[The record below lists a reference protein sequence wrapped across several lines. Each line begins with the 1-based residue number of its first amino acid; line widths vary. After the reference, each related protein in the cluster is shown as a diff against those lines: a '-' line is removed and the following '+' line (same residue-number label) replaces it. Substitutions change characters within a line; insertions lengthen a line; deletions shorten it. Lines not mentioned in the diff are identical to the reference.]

1 MRHWLRQMIPSMFR
15 RRLLLIASAVLCIL
29 IVLGTQMTLLTASQH
44 EYWLSRAE
52 SAMTDRWFIPTVR
65 GRIVDVKGRV
75 LAEDTGSFDVAV
87 TYPVISGQWSYE
99 QALRSA
105 RRAHLTIWRQLDPV
119 QRERLVARYQP
130 EVDAKVEELWRTLSE
145 VGGIEREE
153 LERRK
158 QTIRARVEQMAGDV
172 WSARWQQRLAESDEA
187 GTLTEIVRPIGEQ
200 VAAHAVLWDIDDRI
214 RMEIERR
221 LNEARPAGST
231 RAVAGLEVWPTV
243 SIERS
248 HQRRYPLDRVKVRVD
263 RSTFPGP
270 LRSDKVVEVE
280 VEGVATHTIGALR
293 NLWREDAQLEERPF
307 RQRDENEQLV
317 FDLGGYRPGDNIGYF
332 GLERSL
338 ERELRGSMGQV
349 IEYFDTGRFTR
360 IEPMAGREVRL
371 TLDAQLQARIEAVM
385 KPELGLM
392 QRQPWHAREHDEEQ
406 IGQSLCGAA
415 VVMEIDTGKVLA
427 MVNAP
432 GFSQTQLRTSP
443 ASVWGDAVN
452 RPFLHRAAAMPY
464 EPGSTLKPLLLAAA
478 IAERKLT
485 ATETIT
491 CHGFMDAGNPH
502 AFRCW
507 IYKQFNHT
515 HGPMTGHQAIAHS
528 CNIYFYTLGQR
539 MGGGLVV
546 DWLHQFGMGR
556 RQASGLLEEVVGDLP
571 RFTDAQRNL
580 RRSFDTHEA
589 RLMGIGQGPVRWTVL
604 QAAGA
609 YAALVRGGVWLPAKL
624 YEMSDGLPD
633 SRHDPAAGQ
642 PMDLGLTR
650 EAIEAAMQGMDEA
663 VNEPW
668 GTGHAL
674 GALGGEKVFTLPG
687 VKVAGK
693 SGTATAAPLRIDS
706 DGDGRITRN
715 DQIVRQGDHAWFIGV
730 VTQAGATQPKYVVAV
745 VVEYAGSGGATAGPI
760 ANQILFA
767 LRAEGYL

>member
-1 MRHWLRQMIPSMFR
+1 MRHWLRLLIPSMFR
-15 RRLLLIASAVLCIL
+15 RRLILIASAVVVIL
-29 IVLGTQMTLLTASQH
+29 TVLGTQMTLLTAMQH

-75 LAEDTGSFDVAV
+75 LAEDAGSFDVAV
-87 TYPVISGQWSYE
+87 MYPVISGQWSYE
-99 QALRSA
+99 QALRMA

-130 EVDAKVEELWRTLSE
+130 EFDAKVEELWRTLSE
-145 VGGIEREE
+145 VSGIEREE

-172 WSARWQQRLAESDEA
+172 WSVRWQQRLAENDEA
-187 GTLTEIVRPIGEQ
+187 GTMTDIVRPIGEQ
-200 VAAHAVLWDIDDRI
+200 VTAHAILWDIDDHL

-221 LNEARPAGST
+221 LNEAKPAGSS
-231 RAVAGLEVWPTV
+231 RAVAGLEVWSAV
-243 SIERS
+243 SMQRS
-248 HQRRYPLDRVKVRVD
+248 HQRRYPMERVQVSVD

-270 LRSDKVVEVE
+270 LRSDKPMLVDVM
-280 VEGVATHTIGALR
+280 GVAMHTVGAMR
-293 NLWREDAQLEERPF
+293 NLWKEDALLEERPF
-307 RQRDENEQLV
+307 RQRDENGQIIV
-317 FDLGGYRPGDNIGYF
+317 DLGGYRPGDNIGYF
-332 GLERSL
+332 GLERAL

-349 IEYFDTGRFTR
+349 TEFFDTGRFTR
-360 IEPMAGREVRL
+360 LEPMAGREVRL
-371 TLDAQLQARIEAVM
+371 TIDAALQARVQALMQPGV
-385 KPELGLM
+385 GLM

-406 IGQSLCGAA
+406 IGQALCGAA

-432 GFSQTQLRTSP
+432 GFSQAQLKNNP
-443 ASVWGDAVN
+443 ATVWGDAVN

-478 IAERKLT
+478 ISERKVS
-485 ATETIT
+485 AGETIT
-491 CHGFMDAGNPH
+491 CHGFMDAGNPG

-515 HGPMTGHQAIAHS
+515 HGPMTGHEAIGHS

-539 MGGGLVV
+539 MGGTLLV

-571 RFTDAQRNL
+571 RFVDAQQTQ
-580 RRSFDTHEA
+580 RRQFDTHEA

-604 QAAGA
+604 QAANA
-609 YAALVRGGVWLPAKL
+609 YAALVRGGVWLPTTV

-633 SRHDPAAGQ
+633 SRIDPAARQ

-650 EAIEAAMQGMDEA
+650 EAIEAALQGMDEA

-674 GALGGEKVFTLPG
+674 AALGGEKVFTIQG

-706 DGDGRITRN
+706 DGDGRITRH

-730 VTQAGATQPKYVVAV
+730 VTPTGTTQPKYVVAV